1 MNRGINAPCGI
12 RCPQQGSFP
21 CAAQRP
27 VRTPEVECLLGV
39 LRVLAG
45 VLRSKVVPDD
55 SFIVVDAGKP
65 FVAPRTRR
73 CSQPSPGTRLSETL
87 PSPCSCI
94 ADSTGSGPTSRE
106 LRQWNR

>member
-55 SFIVVDAGKP
+55 SFIVVDAGKTLRRTP
-65 FVAPRTRR
+65 DAPV
-73 CSQPSPGTRLSETL
+73 
-87 PSPCSCI
+87 
-94 ADSTGSGPTSRE
+94 
-106 LRQWNR
+106 